1 MNSDVS
7 GVLVM
12 LLLLTATLAYGLLRF
27 KWKFVWLYAYV
38 AILWIINFYLFAVG
52 LGSRDL
58 MLVLYPL
65 CFPVL
70 VALPTCLEQYSNALF
85 QNKGDSVVKYVLY
98 LMPVYSA
105 VCTYGIMADSAL
117 YEKNLAHLFAGEFI
131 KINHI
136 IGTMTGALT
145 LGTIFSLLHAVYL
158 IRTGRSARFSGPS
171 YIYLG
176 LPWLQIILMGGGLLA
191 IVVNALGLKS
201 AQFSFFV
208 ISSVS
213 VALGV
218 YVVLISRYEERK
230 LTSIISNAMFFAPSM
245 NKVIEGFLLDPD
257 VKVLSVLFQ
266 EFTKQNLAEIS
277 LISCSDWDTF
287 FTEQRFSWPEFK
299 NRVRIRYALQELNS
313 GYLATK
319 TVESLSIELGF
330 KSRKSFYTAFE
341 AVAGKSFR
349 GEVYR

>member
-58 MLVLYPL
+58 MQVLYPL
-65 CFPVL
+65 CFPLL

-85 QNKGDSVVKYVLY
+85 KNKGDSVVKYVLY

-105 VCTYGIMADSAL
+105 ACTYGIMADSAL

-171 YIYLG
+171 YIYMG
-176 LPWLQIILMGGGLLA
+176 LPWLQVILMGGGLLA

-208 ISSVS
+208 VSSVS

-218 YVVLISRYEERK
+218 YVVLISRYDERM
-230 LTSIISNAMFFAPSM
+230 LTSIISNAMFFAPSK
-245 NKVIEGFLLDPD
+245 NNVIEGFLLDPD

-319 TVESLSIELGF
+319 TVESLSLELGF

-341 AVAGKSFR
+341 AVTEKSFR